1 MAALKVSL
9 LGASDTQVSQLAAA
23 LNDAVKTSGWQAL
36 VFAGMP
42 VSPADLASFDLVLL
56 MGLEAGA
63 ESRIEAL
70 DARREAADQSIRA
83 TLALAATPYQ
93 VLYGASEVRLGDAL
107 RAIESLLPFARPRTR
122 QGLSSDNSTTKPW
135 VWMCEKCSDPQCEHR
150 LLTALLAQRAG
161 Y

>member
-1 MAALKVSL
+1 MAALKIAL
-9 LGASDTQVSQLAAA
+9 LGASDIQVSQLAAA

-83 TLALAATPYQ
+83 TLARAAIPYQ
-93 VLYGASEVRLGDAL
+93 VLYGASEERLGNAL
-107 RAIESLLPFARPRTR
+107 RAIESLPFARPRTR
-122 QGLSSDNSTTKPW
+122 QGLSSDSATSKPW
-135 VWMCEKCSDPQCEHR
+135 AWMCEKCSDPQCEHR